1 MGSPALQA
9 DSLPSELCSNGT
21 KLIGERV
28 PLVLRVKRIRK
39 KKFTWRGWQLSCNL
53 WWVGYG
59 TSSMTRQS
67 LDEYKCG
74 QSKLV
79 RM

>member
-21 KLIGERV
+21 KLIEERV

-39 KKFTWRGWQLSCNL
+39 KNL
-53 WWVGYG
+53 LGG
-59 TSSMTRQS
+59 GGS
-67 LDEYKCG
+67 
-74 QSKLV
+74 
-79 RM
+79 